1 MKGRRILLLRS
12 AARNALQRGMPLI
25 RNATVSDLDALC
37 AIETQAFA
45 TDRLSRR
52 SFRRLLASPSAAVIV
67 AEQGDRVAGYAVVLF
82 RATADVARLYSIA
95 VARADLRTGAGRLLL
110 EAAEQAARARGHTR
124 MRLEVHEANER
135 AARLY
140 EAAGYRAFGTLAS
153 YYEDGAAA
161 VRYERSLAIPA
172 RP

>member
-1 MKGRRILLLRS
+1 
-12 AARNALQRGMPLI
+12 MPLI
-25 RNATVSDLDALC
+25 RNATVGDLDTLC

-82 RATADVARLYSIA
+82 RAAADVARLYSIA

-110 EAAEQAARARGHTR
+110 AAAEQAAQARGCVR

-140 EAAGYRAFGTLAS
+140 EAAGYRAFGTLEN
-153 YYEDGAAA
+153 YYADGAAA
-161 VRYERSLAIPA
+161 VRYERSLANPVW
-172 RP
+172 R